1 MARKLRIDAEIKVAV
16 DASTKALDKVKND
29 LTLINKGFPGI
40 GDATTQKLEQVALD
54 VNKVKKGA
62 LQDLASGAITNP
74 DVLNKYIA
82 DINKQEVALRAVT
95 DETIK
100 RISNDKKVSA
110 EITKATQQIVSQ
122 ERALKAKEQTL
133 DSIKKKT
140 EAVTKMEQQVSQRT
154 GVSVSALQD
163 PTKIQAEI
171 RKRQT
176 ASGQPVSDQARKEI
190 AEFEKLLQLRQKIE
204 SEDAGI
210 LAKQQ
215 QIEAEIEQQNID
227 LEKSK
232 QARRDI
238 LNNAIDQARVAKR
251 ITPEQAKQAKHLVAQ
266 DKELG
271 DIGKKLRG
279 ISYKKQTQQ
288 IQANIKANQKFN
300 KTLKEGKKGFLQNVT
315 AATVYYAALR
325 AVRQIIRS
333 IVRTITALDKSFTE
347 IAMVTRLSRKEAWNL
362 VGGYQNLAKEVGTT
376 TDQVAKLAVYF
387 ARQGRSAEEAFQLT
401 KVAAMAAKVASIDA
415 SESANFLTSAINGF
429 GLAIDE
435 AMDVSDKFAALGASS
450 ASSYQEMAVA
460 LSKVAPSAK
469 VAGVN
474 IDQMLGFLAK
484 GIETTREAPENI
496 GTAFKTVFARMTQL
510 RDFGKT
516 LEEGVAVNTVEEALA
531 TAGVALRDN
540 QGNFRAMGDVLTELG
555 YKFEGLTR
563 NQQAYIATA
572 LAGTRQQSRLLAV
585 MQNFDRTMQLVE
597 VSMGA
602 SGATLAQHAEYAGG
616 MEAANARLATAWQQ
630 VITAFTSSDVVI
642 GVINA
647 MTTALEV
654 LSGAVGV
661 LAFGFTAVVAIMGI
675 YKIQQQINIV
685 LTAAQ
690 AKANGLAALS
700 FLAKAKAIFAATVAT
715 YGLGTALAIATGG
728 VTLIIAAIVGLIAYM
743 SQLPTATEKSTERIK
758 ELKVEI
764 YNLNKEID
772 DLESLVDRFE
782 ELDRKVFKTTEDMK
796 EMESILAKIKEQGG
810 SEFDFVLAGK
820 LDKKVIDSY
829 LEAKKA
835 EKDEALLL
843 TRVEGRGNLQRM
855 LEGVQQTPET
865 LDSIIEYLASTIEGF
880 DEMEA
885 ETQNRLRQAIS
896 QDIEGYA
903 SLFKNG
909 DLFGISFGA
918 GGTGGSGKTVN
929 TYGKKLKQDTLD
941 MIDEFESFF
950 TGNFTDK
957 TAKELYEEFLLLDDG
972 EQQIIKDAYAN
983 QLGDILSLGD
993 DVIKNFLKRGY
1004 NFSQIE
1010 NIVNS
1015 IEGSLTGLSAG
1026 SFVGGMSGSQGA
1038 GTFLETANASDVAE
1052 FYADTL
1058 SLLDPDDPDSP
1069 AQALNATIGYIESLG
1084 LSAADTQ
1091 KYVKLLTDTL
1101 TDPMAFKNAMNE
1113 VRTASNSIQALMQ
1126 ASQDMAEGKLPEN
1139 LEQLILDYP
1148 QLAGQLRD
1156 GTLTMKEAY
1165 DAVASTL
1172 SDDLTRKLND
1182 IYANIETVQA
1192 RLDSAT
1198 NEQQREA
1205 IQKELDALQAQADI
1219 LQYYKDNPQ
1228 LLMNEEGMID
1238 EAVKEMEDRY
1248 KAEIDFIKKLNSAKK
1263 EEIDLMQQK
1272 INMNKSML
1280 DIDRQIAALSR
1291 DTSYGAQAR
1300 LRGLRETQASEA
1312 LEREKFI
1319 MDLITEQAIS
1329 ELEEESRQAVLNIND
1344 NVQAIVD
1351 ALQPSSP
1358 RNTTYDVLK
1367 SELGLSL
1374 ERQ

>member
-16 DASTKALDKVKND
+16 NASTKALDKVKND

-40 GDATTQKLEQVALD
+40 GDATIQKLEQVALD

-163 PTKIQAEI
+163 PNKIQAEI

-238 LNNAIDQARVAKR
+238 LNNAIDQAKAAKR

-333 IVRTITALDKSFTE
+333 IVRTITTLDKSFTE

-661 LAFGFTAVVAIMGI
+661 LALGFGALVVVLGI
-675 YKIQQQINIV
+675 YKIIQAASVLGDFFATASKVGLIAAIKAQTIV
-685 LTAAQ
+685 TVGATGATM
-690 AKANGLAALS
+690 GLAA
-700 FLAKAKAIFAATVAT
+700 AM
-715 YGLGTALAIATGG
+715 AIATGG
-728 VTLIIAAIVGLIAYM
+728 ITIILAAIVGLVAYL
-743 SQLPTATEKSTERIK
+743 SKLPSAVEKSTEKIK
-758 ELKVEI
+758 EFKVEM
-764 YNLNKEID
+764 YNANKEVRDFGNLI
-772 DLESLVDRFE
+772 DRFD
-782 ELDRKVFKTTEDMK
+782 ELDRKVFKTTDDLK
-796 EMESILAKIKEQGG
+796 EMESVLAKIAEYGGDENMFIVGGQIDREAVEQ
-810 SEFDFVLAGK
+810 
-820 LDKKVIDSY
+820 Y
-829 LEAKKA
+829 LNEQQAIA
-835 EKDEALLL
+835 DEAQEGIRTEGKKNLVRMARGEEQTAE
-843 TRVEGRGNLQRM
+843 TRA
-855 LEGVQQTPET
+855 
-865 LDSIIEYLASTIEGF
+865 SIIEYLASTTEGF
-880 DEMEA
+880 DSLDKA
-885 ETQNRLRQAIS
+885 VQDRIRFAIS

-903 SLFKNG
+903 EAFKRTTLLERTNAPNVILTTYENQIRPQVASMLNDFNGLFTG
-909 DLFGISFGA
+909 QMEEADAVALFEA
-918 GGTGGSGKTVN
+918 YTLLDPDE
-929 TYGKKLKQDTLD
+929 KKL
-941 MIDEFESFF
+941 IE
-950 TGNFTDK
+950 
-957 TAKELYEEFLLLDDG
+957 
-972 EQQIIKDAYAN
+972 DAYAN
-983 QLGDILSLGD
+983 QLGDILNLGENVITNFLNRGYSLGQIQSI
-993 DVIKNFLKRGY
+993 VSG
-1004 NFSQIE
+1004 IE
-1010 NIVNS
+1010 NAL
-1015 IEGSLTGLSAG
+1015 GGLSAG
-1026 SFVGGMSGSQGA
+1026 FFYGSSQG
-1038 GTFLETANASDVAE
+1038 GGFMETANESDVAK

-1058 SLLDPDDPDSP
+1058 SLLDPTNPNSSTT
-1069 AQALNATIGYIESLG
+1069 ALNATIEYIESLG

-1091 KYVKLLTDTL
+1091 RYVKALTDTL
-1101 TDPMAFKNAMNE
+1101 TDPMAFKTGMNE
-1113 VRTASNSIQALMQ
+1113 VRRATNSIEALMK

-1139 LEQLILDYP
+1139 LETLIQSYP
-1148 QLAGQLRD
+1148 QLAGQLKS

-1165 DAVASTL
+1165 DAVASEL
-1172 SDDLTRKLND
+1172 SDTLTEKLNNL
-1182 IYANIETVQA
+1182 YSQLAVASEA
-1192 RLDSAT
+1192 EKA
-1198 NEQQREA
+1198 A
-1205 IQKELDALQAQADI
+1205 IQAQIDI

-1228 LLMNEEGMID
+1228 LLMNEEGMVD

-1248 KAEIDFIKKLNSAKK
+1248 KSEIDFIKQLNAAKK
-1263 EEIDLMQQK
+1263 QEIDLMKQK
-1272 INMNKSML
+1272 IDMNKSML

-1300 LRGLRETQASEA
+1300 LRGLREDQASQA

-1329 ELEEESRQAVLNIND
+1329 QLEEESREAVLNINE
-1344 NVQAIVD
+1344 NVQTIVNAIT
-1351 ALQPSSP
+1351 ATSSP
-1358 RNTTYDVLK
+1358 TNTTFDTVRA
-1367 SELGLSL
+1367 ELGLEL
-1374 ERQ
+1374 VR

>member
-40 GDATTQKLEQVALD
+40 GDATVQKLEQVALD
-54 VNKVKKGA
+54 VNKVKKNA
-62 LQDLASGAITNP
+62 IQDLASGAITNP

-82 DINKQEVALRAVT
+82 DINKQEIALRGVT

-100 RISNDKKVSA
+100 RITNDKKVSE
-110 EITKATQQIVSQ
+110 EITKATQQIVAQ

-154 GVSVSALQD
+154 GVSVSTLQD
-163 PTKIQAEI
+163 PNKIQAEI

-176 ASGQPVSDQARKEI
+176 ASGQPMSDQARKEI

-204 SEDAGI
+204 AEDAGI

-215 QIEAEIEQQNID
+215 QIESEIEQQNLD

-238 LNNAIDQARVAKR
+238 LNNAIEQARVAKR

-279 ISYKKQTQQ
+279 LSYKKQSQE
-288 IQANIKANQKFN
+288 IQENIKANQKFN

-333 IVRTITALDKSFTE
+333 VTKTITDLDKSFTE
-347 IAMVTRLSRKEAWNL
+347 IAMVTRLSRKEAWQL
-362 VGGYQNLAKEVGTT
+362 VDGYQNLAKEVGTT

-387 ARQGRSAEEAFQLT
+387 ARQGRSASEAFELT

-429 GLAIDE
+429 GLAIDQ

-450 ASSYQEMAVA
+450 ASSYQEMAIA

-630 VITAFTSSDVVI
+630 VITSFASSDVVI
-642 GVINA
+642 GIINA
-647 MTTALEV
+647 MTKGLEI
-654 LSGAVGV
+654 LSGSVGV
-661 LAFGFTAVVAIMGI
+661 LVVGLTAMAAILAISKLATMAKTAAVVIDAAIT
-675 YKIQQQINIV
+675 KW
-685 LTAAQ
+685 LTAA
-690 AKANGLAALS
+690 LAGQ
-700 FLAKAKAIFAATVAT
+700 TVAT
-715 YGLGTALAIATGG
+715 VGATIATMGLGTAIAIATGG
-728 VTLIIAAIVGLIAYM
+728 VTLIIAAIVGLVAYL
-743 SQLPTATEKSTERIK
+743 SKLPSATEKSTEKIK
-758 ELKVEI
+758 DFKVEM
-764 YNLNKEID
+764 YNANKEVRDFGNLID
-772 DLESLVDRFE
+772 KFD
-782 ELDRKVFKTTEDMK
+782 ELDRKVFKTTDDLK
-796 EMESILAKIKEQGG
+796 EMESTLAKIAEYGGDQNMFVVGGQIDRQAVDMYLKEQKAIA
-810 SEFDFVLAGK
+810 D
-820 LDKKVIDSY
+820 
-829 LEAKKA
+829 KA
-835 EKDEALLL
+835 EKGIRTEGAKNLV
-843 TRVEGRGNLQRM
+843 RMGRG
-855 LEGVQQTPET
+855 EEQTAET
-865 LDSIIEYLASTIEGF
+865 RGSIIEYLASTTAGF
-880 DEMEA
+880 DELDEA
-885 ETQNRLRQAIS
+885 VQDRIRAAIS
-896 QDIEGYA
+896 QDVEGYA
-903 SLFKNG
+903 EAFK
-909 DLFGISFGA
+909 
-918 GGTGGSGKTVN
+918 KTERVARRG
-929 TYGKKLKQDTLD
+929 TYGIMTTTYKNEIKPQVASMLNDFNGLFTGQMEEGDALALFEAYTLLDPSEKKLV
-941 MIDEFESFF
+941 E
-950 TGNFTDK
+950 
-957 TAKELYEEFLLLDDG
+957 
-972 EQQIIKDAYAN
+972 DAYKN
-983 QLGDILSLGD
+983 QLGDILNLGEDVIRNFLNRGYSLGQIQSI
-993 DVIKNFLKRGY
+993 VAG
-1004 NFSQIE
+1004 IE
-1010 NIVNS
+1010 NAL
-1015 IEGSLTGLSAG
+1015 GGLSAG
-1026 SFVGGMSGSQGA
+1026 FFYGSSQG
-1038 GTFLETANASDVAE
+1038 GGFMETANASDVSA
-1052 FYADTL
+1052 FYAETL
-1058 SLLDPDDPDSP
+1058 SGLDPSDPNSST
-1069 AQALNATIGYIESLG
+1069 QALNATIGYIEDLG

-1091 KYVKLLTDTL
+1091 KYVKILTDTL
-1101 TDPMAFKNAMNE
+1101 TDPMAFKNGMNE
-1113 VRTASNSIQALMQ
+1113 VRRATSSIQALMQ
-1126 ASQDMAEGKLPEN
+1126 ASQDMADGKLPDN
-1139 LEQLILDYP
+1139 LEELIQSYP
-1148 QLAGQLRD
+1148 QLAGQLKD
-1156 GTLTMKEAY
+1156 GTLTMSEAY
-1165 DAVASTL
+1165 DAVASGL
-1172 SDDLTRKLND
+1172 GDDLTEKLNNL
-1182 IYANIETVQA
+1182 YSQLAVASEA
-1192 RLDSAT
+1192 EKA
-1198 NEQQREA
+1198 A
-1205 IQKELDALQAQADI
+1205 IQAQIDI
-1219 LQYYKDNPQ
+1219 LEYYKNNPQ
-1228 LLMNEEGMID
+1228 LLMNEEGMVD

-1248 KAEIDFIKKLNSAKK
+1248 KKEMDFIKELNAAKK

-1272 INMNKSML
+1272 ISMNRSML

-1300 LRGLRETQASEA
+1300 LRGLREDQASQA

-1329 ELEEESRQAVLNIND
+1329 QLEEESRQAVLNINE
-1344 NVQAIVD
+1344 NVQALVD
-1351 ALQPSSP
+1351 AITKPTSP
-1358 RNTTYDVLK
+1358 GTRTNDRIL
-1367 SELGLSL
+1367 SDLGIRIA
-1374 ERQ
+1374 EN